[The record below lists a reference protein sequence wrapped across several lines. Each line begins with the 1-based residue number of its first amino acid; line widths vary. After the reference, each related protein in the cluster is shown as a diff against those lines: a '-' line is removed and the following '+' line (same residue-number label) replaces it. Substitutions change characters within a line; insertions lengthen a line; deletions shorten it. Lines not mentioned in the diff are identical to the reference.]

1 VLRFEEALER
11 LDRVRRRGDRATA
24 RCPAHEDKHSSL
36 SIGVGSNGRIL
47 LHCFAGCSTDA
58 IVAAIGWTMS
68 DLFVEREGGG
78 RVRSVSRST
87 VQRSPGCRLEEYAEA
102 KRLPVEFLEGIGL
115 SDCTYMSRLAVRIP
129 YLDMDGVEAAVRF
142 RIGLVKGE
150 RGDDRFR
157 WRKGSKPLLYGLWRL
172 SEARAKGYVLLV
184 EGESDCHTCWFHG
197 YPAVGLPGAA
207 LWREQRDAAHLDG
220 ISVIYVV
227 IEPDRG
233 GESVLAWLE
242 RSRIRERVRLV
253 SLPEAD
259 SEAA

>member
-1 VLRFEEALER
+1 
-11 LDRVRRRGDRATA
+11 
-24 RCPAHEDKHSSL
+24 
-36 SIGVGSNGRIL
+36 
-47 LHCFAGCSTDA
+47 
-58 IVAAIGWTMS
+58 M
-68 DLFVEREGGG
+68 
-78 RVRSVSRST
+78 
-87 VQRSPGCRLEEYAEA
+87 A

-115 SDCTYMSRLAVRIP
+115 SDFTYVGRPAVRIP
-129 YLDMDGVEAAVRF
+129 YVDVDGVEVAVRF

-184 EGESDCHTCWFHG
+184 EGESDCHTLWFHG
-197 YPAVGLPGAA
+197 YPAVGLPGAG
-207 LWREQRDAAHLDG
+207 LWREQRDAVHLDG

-233 GESVLAWLE
+233 GESVLGWLE
-242 RSRIRERVRLV
+242 RSPIRERVRLV
-253 SLPEAD
+253 SLPEAG